1 MATHTYASVTSSSNP
16 LFLFNNGSNNA
27 LALNKAMWE
36 FIQKHP
42 LLKKHFW
49 CGRGKDVGSSVEHS
63 SGNATDW
70 MVSPSVGV
78 RPSSEAYKAGMELL
92 TVLLNTS
99 ATRNMIKH
107 VIFSIDGVV
116 SYIYNPSKDVKWRKL
131 GNRGSVSA
139 NHIDHFH
146 ILVKPG
152 VNLPPGFVLTGNI
165 STLAGG
171 PSKPTAPPTAPPS
184 KPSGALP
191 TVSVKAVRYSATVDP
206 DRAGTATTNPANV
219 MRVEKALNA
228 LGYLDTKYVDGHAGT
243 EFIKSYQ
250 QFQRDLGYTGSD
262 ADGIPGVASLTVL
275 GTRTR
280 LFRVVA

>member
-1 MATHTYASVTSSSNP
+1 MATHTYASVTKNKNP
-16 LFLFNNGSNNA
+16 LFLFNNGNSNA

-49 CGRGKDVGSSVEHS
+49 CGRGKDVGSSVEHG

-70 MVSPSVGV
+70 MISPSVGV
-78 RPSSEAYKAGMELL
+78 RPSSEAYKAAMELL

-116 SYIYNPSKDVKWRKL
+116 SYIYNPSKDTQWRKL

-152 VNLPPGFVLTGNI
+152 VNLPSGFVLTGNI
-165 STLAGG
+165 SPIAGSE
-171 PSKPTAPPTAPPS
+171 PSKPTAPPTKPN
-184 KPSGALP
+184 KPSNVLP
-191 TVSVKAVRYSATVDP
+191 TVSVKAIRYSANVDP
-206 DRAGTATTNPANV
+206 DRAGTSTTNPANV
-219 MRVEKALNA
+219 MRVEKSLNA

-262 ADGIPGVASLTVL
+262 ADGIPGEASLTVL
-275 GTRTR
+275 GRRTR
-280 LFRVVA
+280 LFRVVS